1 MTPHLWVCWSV
12 QPMRSELSEN
22 WPIGAAHTM
31 LVPQT
36 GVIASGWTSQCLILQ
51 KGECHSWTLE
61 WRGSVRRVSLNK
73 KTFIRISCKE
83 IRSTSFSKTQ
93 YIWRSGDGKVCQGG
107 QHGKEWGSWPEGEL
121 CHHCPDFHLNVVVLS
136 LFQYLAGHQSAPYMT
151 SVGSKLEEWQSQRLN
166 LQKQPLRQS
175 WWPRWRPEWSRGG
188 WSWENREGRQA
199 KPGWKRL
206 FSPLTN

>member
-73 KTFIRISCKE
+73 KTFIRISCEE
-83 IRSTSFSKTQ
+83 IRSD
-93 YIWRSGDGKVCQGG
+93 YISGDLMMAKSVKVVNKVVNMEKNAAVG
-107 QHGKEWGSWPEGEL
+107 QEENFATTALTSTSTSL
-121 CHHCPDFHLNVVVLS
+121 SSAYSSILQATSLHLIWLLS
-136 LFQYLAGHQSAPYMT
+136 DRS
-151 SVGSKLEEWQSQRLN
+151 SKSDN
-166 LQKQPLRQS
+166 HK
-175 WWPRWRPEWSRGG
+175 G
-188 WSWENREGRQA
+188 
-199 KPGWKRL
+199 
-206 FSPLTN
+206 